1 MSTTIHVAM
10 CPPSGN
16 VLHRRYRSPHA
27 YRKLREKWEQSIAYA
42 VKDASE
48 KNALIKQAHA
58 CRMHLKVTLIHKG
71 MFDDDNLY
79 SSLKPVLDALVKV
92 GYLRDDSA
100 KWLELEAAQT
110 QPARH
115 DTLHL
120 GATIL
125 ELSAL

>member
-1 MSTTIHVAM
+1 MSTTIHIGM

-16 VLHRRYRSPHA
+16 VLRRRYRSPHS
-27 YRKLREKWEQSIAYA
+27 YRKLRQKWEESLAYA
-42 VKDASE
+42 VRDASE
-48 KNALIKQAHA
+48 RNALIKQANS
-58 CRMHLKVTLIHKG
+58 CRMHLRVTLIHKG
-71 MFDDDNLY
+71 IFDDDNLY
-79 SSLKPVLDALVKV
+79 SALKPVLDALVRV

-115 DTLHL
+115 DVLHL

-125 ELSAL
+125 ELEAL